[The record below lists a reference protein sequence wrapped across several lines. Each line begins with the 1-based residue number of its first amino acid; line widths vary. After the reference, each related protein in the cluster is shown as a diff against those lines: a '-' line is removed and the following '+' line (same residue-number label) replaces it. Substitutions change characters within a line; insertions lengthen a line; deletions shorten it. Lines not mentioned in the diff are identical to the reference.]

1 MFLYQAHQAFTLWH
15 KVMPDINNEIIEL
28 LE

>member
-15 KVMPDINNEIIEL
+15 KVMPEINNETIEL
-28 LE
+28 LD